1 MTGRDAPATRTSPA
15 DERTDPAD
23 AATLGALCR
32 YFLRLGTLGF
42 GGPVALV
49 GYMQRDLVEE
59 RRWVTPQEFRD
70 GLAVAQIAPG
80 PLAAQ
85 LAMWLAFIR
94 TGVLGATLAS
104 FAFIGPSFVM
114 VLAMAVVYVTAGGA
128 SWIGALFYGIA
139 PAAVAIIA
147 LSAYRLVPVAVG
159 RDPLLAVVLVAVG
172 LITLLTGSEVAV
184 AFLAAGFLII
194 LVRTGLPNLRRMRGP
209 TSGPGASGL
218 IGVALTPAA
227 ADPSVLLELGLL
239 FAKAGAFVFGS
250 GLAIVPFLREGL
262 VIDHAWL
269 TEQQFVDSVA
279 VGLITPGP
287 VVITVAF
294 AGYLIAGLPGAIV
307 AAVGVFTPVY
317 LFVILPGPWI
327 ARHKDAPVVQAFVA
341 GVSAAA
347 CGAIIAASIL
357 IGRDAIG
364 DGTQVVIALAALS
377 ALVAIRRYRPRHIT
391 PLAEPLVVAV
401 AGMVGLA
408 IA

>member
-1 MTGRDAPATRTSPA
+1 MDCNPTGSATRGENA
-15 DERTDPAD
+15 DQ
-23 AATLGALCR
+23 ATLGALCR

-59 RRWVTPQEFRD
+59 RRWVSEREFRD
-70 GLAVAQIAPG
+70 GLAVAQLAPG

-114 VLAMAVVYVTAGGA
+114 VLAMALIYVGAGGA
-128 SWIGALFYGIA
+128 SWIGALFYGVA

-147 LSAYRLVPVAVG
+147 LSAYRLVPVTVG
-159 RDPLLAVVLVAVG
+159 RDPLLAAILAVVG
-172 LITLLTGSEVAV
+172 LVTLLTGSEIAL
-184 AFLAAGFLII
+184 AFLGAGLLMMVI
-194 LVRTGLPNLRRMRGP
+194 RAGLPVLLWAIGRASRRAAPAVMGLASAGP
-209 TSGPGASGL
+209 VGQQDASL
-218 IGVALTPAA
+218 
-227 ADPSVLLELGLL
+227 LLELGLL

-250 GLAIVPFLREGL
+250 GLAIVPFLRETLL
-262 VIDHAWL
+262 VENQWL

-294 AGYLIAGLPGAIV
+294 AGYLIADLPGAVV

-327 ARHKDAPVVQAFVA
+327 ARHKDAPAVQAFVA

-347 CGAIIAASIL
+347 CGAILAVSVI
-357 IGRDAIG
+357 IGRDAIR
-364 DGTQVVIALAALS
+364 DATQATIALCALL
-377 ALVAIRRYRPRHIT
+377 ALIAIRRFKPQHVT
-391 PLAEPLVVAV
+391 PVAEPLVIAV
-401 AGMVGLA
+401 AAILGLA
-408 IA
+408 VA